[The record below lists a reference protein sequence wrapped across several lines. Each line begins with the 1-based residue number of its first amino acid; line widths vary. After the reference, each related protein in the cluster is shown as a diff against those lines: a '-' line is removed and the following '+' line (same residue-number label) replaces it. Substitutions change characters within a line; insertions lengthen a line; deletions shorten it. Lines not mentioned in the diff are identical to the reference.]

1 MSDTVQLQSILEG
14 LLFITGDE
22 GLTVEQACS
31 SLEADKEEVRNA
43 LKSLQQEY
51 AQDTHGIEL
60 VQFGNVYKFLSK
72 SIVHTYA
79 AKLFA
84 LDKVNKLSPA
94 ALETLAIIAYKQPV
108 TRVEIEEIRGVGADV
123 MLRKLQARGLIEEN
137 GRSDAP
143 GKPILYCVTDAFM
156 DAFQLL
162 DLKEL
167 PELPEFNPEEDG
179 QDDLFNN

>member
-31 SLEADKEEVRNA
+31 SLEADKEEVMDA

-72 SIVHTYA
+72 SIYLCGEAVCT
-79 AKLFA
+79 
-84 LDKVNKLSPA
+84 
-94 ALETLAIIAYKQPV
+94 
-108 TRVEIEEIRGVGADV
+108 G
-123 MLRKLQARGLIEEN
+123 
-137 GRSDAP
+137 
-143 GKPILYCVTDAFM
+143 
-156 DAFQLL
+156 
-162 DLKEL
+162 
-167 PELPEFNPEEDG
+167 
-179 QDDLFNN
+179 